1 MSRGETPSQ
10 HNSTLAISPLVGNRN
25 LQVQHQ
31 SHQRNDPGL
40 PNPAT
45 LGNQGSSFNQGNTG
59 NQRSRHS
66 SHTHRTQTPHHSGTY
81 SPLVQK
87 IQNNGSLASLATP
100 APAQNHGGST
110 AGLLASMTKS
120 GLFGPAMPSTL
131 RKVSATLDP
140 GRTRGVAPEEKMNM
154 DDLLDSNQIVDSI
167 DVAQL
172 PAAEKLRL
180 WRHDSLMQHQY
191 RTAEYIGDKVY
202 AMTGDPNDGFWLA
215 QVYYNSGSYVRAVE
229 LLTRNNLDASSV
241 MCRYLTALCLVQLKK
256 YEEALD
262 IVGETNPFQD
272 PLGNRVK
279 NQDGGIKLESS
290 MCFLR
295 GKIFASLNNFERA
308 KECLKEALQ
317 VDVKNFEAFDEL
329 ISKNLLTPNEEW
341 TFVAS
346 LDFSELG
353 DNDELIRSLYISRLS
368 KHLNQDQVRKAQDFL
383 IDEYKLENNTDIIHS
398 HVDMLFTQCKF
409 SQCLKLCEEALE
421 HNEYSFTIL
430 PTYISCLY
438 ELGGKNKL
446 FLISHKL
453 AENFPKHPITWF
465 GVGAYYMCTNKISEA
480 RKYFSKASILDPT
493 FSQAW
498 IGFAHTYAV
507 EGEHEQAISAYS
519 TASRFFPGTHLPN
532 LFLGMQYLLMGTL
545 PLAEEYFILAYDVCP
560 YDPLLLNEMG
570 VLYFKKN
577 DFVKAKKYLKKAWEA
592 IKALDSESKSWVS
605 IHTNLAHSYRKL
617 GENDRA
623 VKCFKLVL
631 ETAGKDTD
639 TLCALGY
646 VYLRMNRIGKA
657 IDSLHGSLALC
668 PSNQT
673 AQELL
678 KQALEVNLSTALDD
692 NHPLMVSSQ
701 IRERGSGLENRKR
714 VAHKIDAQ
722 TMAKRLKHGQDS
734 SDDEDYDGDSME
746 LE

>member
-1 MSRGETPSQ
+1 MSRGNTPSQ
-10 HNSTLAISPLVGNRN
+10 HNSTLAISPLVGSRSI
-25 LQVQHQ
+25 QVPPSQQ
-31 SHQRNDPGL
+31 QPRSGIAQ
-40 PNPAT
+40 
-45 LGNQGSSFNQGNTG
+45 NTG
-59 NQRSRHS
+59 TRHWS
-66 SHTHRTQTPHHSGTY
+66 GSHRAAQTPYHSVTY

-87 IQNNGSLASLATP
+87 IQSNASLATP
-100 APAQNHGGST
+100 APAKDYNGGST
-110 AGLLASMTKS
+110 AGLLASMTKN
-120 GLFGPAMPSTL
+120 GLFGPTVPSIL
-131 RKVSATLDP
+131 RRVSAATGSKGSKNASGGLE
-140 GRTRGVAPEEKMNM
+140 TEE
-154 DDLLDSNQIVDSI
+154 LLDENQASNTI
-167 DVAQL
+167 DIAQL

-202 AMTGDPNDGFWLA
+202 AMTGDPNDAFWLA

-229 LLTRNNLDASSV
+229 LLSHNNLDTSSV
-241 MCRYLTALCLVQLKK
+241 MCRYLMALCLLQLKK

-272 PLGNRVK
+272 PLGNHVK

-290 MCFLR
+290 MCYIR
-295 GKIFASLNNFERA
+295 GKIFAALNNFDKA
-308 KECLKEALQ
+308 KESLKEALQ

-329 ISKNLLTPNEEW
+329 VSKNLLTPNEEW
-341 TFVAS
+341 TFLAT
-346 LDFSELG
+346 LDFSDLD
-353 DNDELIRSLYISRLS
+353 DNEEFIRSLYTSRLS
-368 KHLNQDQVRKAQDFL
+368 KYLNLDEVRKAQNFL
-383 IDEYKLENNTDIIHS
+383 IDEYKLHDNTDVIHS
-398 HVDMLFTQCKF
+398 SVDTLFTQCKF
-409 SQCLKLCEEALE
+409 SDCLKLCEEALE
-421 HNEYSFTIL
+421 HDEFNFSIL

-519 TASRFFPGTHLPN
+519 TASRFFPGSHLPN
-532 LFLGMQYLLMGTL
+532 LFLGMQYLLMGAL
-545 PLAEEYFILAYDVCP
+545 PLAEEYFVLAYDVCP

-577 DFVKAKKYLKKAWEA
+577 DYVKAKRYLKKAWEA
-592 IKALDSESKSWVS
+592 IKVLDSESKSWVS

-617 GENDRA
+617 GENERA

-646 VYLRMNRIGKA
+646 VYLVMNRIGKA
-657 IDSLHGSLALC
+657 VDALHGSLALC

-673 AQELL
+673 AHALL
-678 KQALEVNLSTALDD
+678 KQALDVNLSTVLDES
-692 NHPLMVSSQ
+692 HPLVVSSKIQ
-701 IRERGSGLENRKR
+701 EQGSVMSRKR
-714 VAHKIDAQ
+714 AANKLDVH
-722 TMAKRLKHGQDS
+722 TMAKKLKQGQIS
-734 SDDEDYDGDSME
+734 SEDEGVDEDSMD